1 MPGGVEFAGQ
11 RQSGK
16 VAFMNRPKRF
26 ARLLS
31 LWLVLALV
39 MAPVLPSF
47 AMTIKAGDAQ
57 AAHVSHG
64 DNHANMP
71 DADASKQT
79 PCTQHDSCNGQCCD
93 LCAQCFSA
101 VSPVSLEQVRPHPV
115 QTAVLTKL
123 HPRIFVASP
132 DRPPRVSFL

>member
-16 VAFMNRPKRF
+16 VAFMNRSKRF

-31 LWLVLALV
+31 LWLVLALAA
-39 MAPVLPSF
+39 APVLPSF
-47 AMTIKAGDAQ
+47 AMTLKAGDAE
-57 AAHVSHG
+57 AAHVSHSG
-64 DNHANMP
+64 DHANMP
-71 DADASKQT
+71 DTDTPKQT

-101 VSPVSLEQVRPHPV
+101 VSPVSLDQIHPHPV
-115 QTAVLTKL
+115 QTPILTEL
-123 HPRIFVASP
+123 HPRLLATSP
-132 DRPPRVSFL
+132 DRPPRFLSR

>member
-16 VAFMNRPKRF
+16 VAFMNRSKRF

-31 LWLVLALV
+31 LWLVLALAA
-39 MAPVLPSF
+39 APVLPSF
-47 AMTIKAGDAQ
+47 AMTLKAGDAE
-57 AAHVSHG
+57 AAHVSHSG
-64 DNHANMP
+64 DHANMP
-71 DADASKQT
+71 DTDTPKQT

-101 VSPVSLEQVRPHPV
+101 VSPVSLDQVHPHPV
-115 QTAVLTKL
+115 QTPVLTRL
-123 HPRIFVASP
+123 HPRISVASP
-132 DRPPRVSFL
+132 DRPPRFLSR

>member
-31 LWLVLALV
+31 LWLVLALA

-47 AMTIKAGDAQ
+47 AMTIKVGDAQ
-57 AAHVSHG
+57 AVHVSHDG
-64 DNHANMP
+64 NHANMP
-71 DADASKQT
+71 DTGTSKQT

-101 VSPVSLEQVRPHPV
+101 VSPVSLEQVQPHPV
-115 QTAVLTKL
+115 QTPVLTKF
-123 HPRIFVASP
+123 HPRIFSASP
-132 DRPPRVSFL
+132 DRPPRFLSR

>member
-1 MPGGVEFAGQ
+1 MEFAGK

-16 VAFMNRPKRF
+16 VVSMNCPKRF

-31 LWLVLALV
+31 LWLVLALAA
-39 MAPVLPSF
+39 APMLPSF
-47 AMTIKAGDAQ
+47 AMTGQAGDAQ

-64 DNHANMP
+64 SDHANMP
-71 DADASKQT
+71 DTDTSKQT

-101 VSPVSLEQVRPHPV
+101 VSPVSLDQVYPHPV
-115 QTAVLTKL
+115 QTPVLTKL
-123 HPRIFVASP
+123 HPRISVASP
-132 DRPPRVSFL
+132 DRPPRILSL